1 MFFKKNKRPGG
12 CISIL
17 LVICLLCIGCSPQ
30 EAAPE
35 VAGDVGVSKDLI
47 KVGFSQLGAESDWR
61 QANTASIKEAFTR
74 EAGFQLIFEDAGQ
87 KQANQTMAIRR
98 FIQQGVDYIAVAPA
112 TEVGWEN
119 VLAEAK
125 EARIPVILVDRMIEV
140 KDKSLYTCWIGSD
153 FRLEADKV
161 TSWMEQYFKLH
172 DINQKKLRIAHLQ
185 GSIGASAQIGRTQ
198 GLKAAVKKNNWK
210 VVATEDGDFTQA
222 KGREVTAGILYEHS
236 DVNVIYCEN
245 DNMAMGAIEAIEA
258 AGRKAGKDI
267 EKGEIMVVSFDGV
280 SEEAMQ
286 LLREGKIACIG
297 ECYPAHGPKL
307 RAAIDVLEAGKK
319 PDKLSFVSEGIYS
332 ADSSITQVSAAGKDY
347 PVTIITNN

>member
-1 MFFKKNKRPGG
+1 M
-12 CISIL
+12 
-17 LVICLLCIGCSPQ
+17 
-30 EAAPE
+30 
-35 VAGDVGVSKDLI
+35 
-47 KVGFSQLGAESDWR
+47 
-61 QANTASIKEAFTR
+61 
-74 EAGFQLIFEDAGQ
+74 
-87 KQANQTMAIRR
+87 
-98 FIQQGVDYIAVAPA
+98 
-112 TEVGWEN
+112 
-119 VLAEAK
+119 
-125 EARIPVILVDRMIEV
+125 
-140 KDKSLYTCWIGSD
+140 
-153 FRLEADKV
+153 
-161 TSWMEQYFKLH
+161 
-172 DINQKKLRIAHLQ
+172 
-185 GSIGASAQIGRTQ
+185 
-198 GLKAAVKKNNWK
+198 
-210 VVATEDGDFTQA
+210 
-222 KGREVTAGILYEHS
+222 AGILYEHS